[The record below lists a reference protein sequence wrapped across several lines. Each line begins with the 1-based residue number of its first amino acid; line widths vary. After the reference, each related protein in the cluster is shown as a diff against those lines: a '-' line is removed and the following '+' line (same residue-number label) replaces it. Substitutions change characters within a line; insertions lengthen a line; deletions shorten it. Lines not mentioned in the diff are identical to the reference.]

1 MKPRV
6 PRRLRHP
13 RHALSST
20 ILRSL
25 LLPLST
31 AVGEIMAVDR
41 RFSDLSTN
49 VTMAHVEAIII
60 TTLITTARVDKRQI
74 AVPLPQVCYEDCSK
88 YIISR
93 SHCLHLLRLAN
104 Q

>member
-1 MKPRV
+1 MKPREL
-6 PRRLRHP
+6 RRLRHP
-13 RHALSST
+13 RRGLSST

-25 LLPLST
+25 LLLLST

-49 VTMAHVEAIII
+49 VTMANVEAIII

-74 AVPLPQVCYEDCSK
+74 VVPLPEVCYENCSK
-88 YIISR
+88 
-93 SHCLHLLRLAN
+93 
-104 Q
+104 